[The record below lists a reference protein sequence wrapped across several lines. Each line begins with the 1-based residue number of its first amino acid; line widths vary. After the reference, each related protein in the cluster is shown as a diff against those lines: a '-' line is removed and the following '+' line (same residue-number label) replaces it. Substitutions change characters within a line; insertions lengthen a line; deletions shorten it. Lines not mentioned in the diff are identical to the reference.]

1 MEKLQTSEVRKLK
14 DGHFY
19 IGNRE
24 RFCAP
29 KGEVVITEVENN
41 PLWGKRYKIEGYEE
55 WFEEN
60 CFE

>member
-1 MEKLQTSEVRKLK
+1 VRKLK